1 MTLPNL
7 MNKSCIFLA
16 ISFKFLC
23 WDIKWSCFHLSSH
36 SPKNASANDVLDLLL
51 NEILKFWLC
60 LESKAVHIKTG
71 KSWKINWIGHFTFSP
86 RPVFLCLFLYKNLL
100 QTKNTQQIQPS
111 PKLGTVSNHRSPFSS
126 HQAQVLLFETH
137 PAMGRTT
144 DAYPTRIPGTAL
156 KVDYRT
162 PSRSVING
170 VIFSLINGWLGW
182 TI

>member
-1 MTLPNL
+1 MIMFSPLQSLAEKCIGKWRPWFVAQWDPEIL
-7 MNKSCIFLA
+7 SMPWIKSSPYKNWKIMENQL
-16 ISFKFLC
+16 
-23 WDIKWSCFHLSSH
+23 DRTFHLFT
-36 SPKNASANDVLDLLL
+36 SP
-51 NEILKFWLC
+51 
-60 LESKAVHIKTG
+60 
-71 KSWKINWIGHFTFSP
+71 
-86 RPVFLCLFLYKNLL
+86 CLFMSIFVQKPFAN
-100 QTKNTQQIQPS
+100 KNTQQIQPS